1 MTDDNLP
8 KPISLNLNGNPG
20 QISFN
25 TYKEL
30 DDWAHKEEEIW
41 SAVPISNEG
50 GGSVFSQLR
59 QQIANV
65 KNFATLVTNRQPSG
79 TAFVD
84 QVAGQLSSY
93 ANWNVLHSQ
102 TKQAQQVI
110 ALAKTNPNEASALLW
125 AIKQWNRELL
135 GISAEGWNQI
145 EQNNTNRMASV
156 FGAVARVATTSDT
169 WGADDF
175 AARKAALTSIE
186 KDLVAR
192 GAEWSNRM
200 ADVAKEHVDYKNKF
214 NDMAQ
219 SQQKLFEDCLKKH
232 SADLH
237 AQLTESQTKVAGLE
251 AIFGQKIADEHR
263 AAIPIWG
270 ALSYALVLCPFL
282 ALGTLIIFNRH
293 LIAVVV
299 GHLTTQGGLALM
311 LFFVVLYLAAARLV
325 VKQYASHQ
333 NLRNDA
339 AERVVMAE
347 TFLALIMD
355 KKISDAERV
364 LVLAPLF
371 RPSGTSVDSDVAA
384 GLADAIAKA
393 VTSHKT

>member
-1 MTDDNLP
+1 
-8 KPISLNLNGNPG
+8 
-20 QISFN
+20 
-25 TYKEL
+25 
-30 DDWAHKEEEIW
+30 
-41 SAVPISNEG
+41 
-50 GGSVFSQLR
+50 
-59 QQIANV
+59 
-65 KNFATLVTNRQPSG
+65 
-79 TAFVD
+79 
-84 QVAGQLSSY
+84 
-93 ANWNVLHSQ
+93 
-102 TKQAQQVI
+102 
-110 ALAKTNPNEASALLW
+110 
-125 AIKQWNRELL
+125 
-135 GISAEGWNQI
+135 
-145 EQNNTNRMASV
+145 
-156 FGAVARVATTSDT
+156 
-169 WGADDF
+169 
-175 AARKAALTSIE
+175 
-186 KDLVAR
+186 
-192 GAEWSNRM
+192 
-200 ADVAKEHVDYKNKF
+200 
-214 NDMAQ
+214 
-219 SQQKLFEDCLKKH
+219 
-232 SADLH
+232 
-237 AQLTESQTKVAGLE
+237 
-251 AIFGQKIADEHR
+251 
-263 AAIPIWG
+263 
-270 ALSYALVLCPFL
+270 L